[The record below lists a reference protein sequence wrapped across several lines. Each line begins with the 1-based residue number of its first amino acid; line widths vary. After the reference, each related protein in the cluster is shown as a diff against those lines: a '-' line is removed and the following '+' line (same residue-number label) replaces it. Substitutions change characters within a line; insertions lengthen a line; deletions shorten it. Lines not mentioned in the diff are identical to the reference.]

1 MLFWRISDARKKT
14 TNDTFADTRRSTL
27 DADNGIEKDISSEQL
42 SPYEILE
49 QQRIIALLYQGL
61 ATLSEKQQQRI
72 HAHYFLGMSLSQIAK
87 NEGRSV
93 PTIKESIER
102 GIKRLEKYFE
112 EKGEPAP

>member
-1 MLFWRISDARKKT
+1 M
-14 TNDTFADTRRSTL
+14 
-27 DADNGIEKDISSEQL
+27 
-42 SPYEILE
+42 
-49 QQRIIALLYQGL
+49 IALLYQGL

-112 EKGEPAP
+112 EKGEPAPSFCLEIVLTYRGRFFGGTSLCHTERPSIYPDASQM